1 MSLKFPNKTFREK
14 KENANRLTKKSIE
27 QYTWEEN

>member
-14 KENANRLTKKSIE
+14 KNANRLTKKNIE